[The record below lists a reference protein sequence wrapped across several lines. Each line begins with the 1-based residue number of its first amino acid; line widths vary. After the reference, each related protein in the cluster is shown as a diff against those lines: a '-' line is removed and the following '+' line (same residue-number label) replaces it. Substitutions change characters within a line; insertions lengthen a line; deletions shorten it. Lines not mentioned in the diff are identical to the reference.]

1 MLHGHWSW
9 DILLATW
16 WPFRTLAGGPAVS
29 TTGGAVMACVLTTA
43 GVTMTAMAMAPVT
56 TQRGDVNAL
65 MIIGG
70 HTVRW
75 RQFRVRDVEN
85 TAAAVAQCLVILVT
99 APTATLVPTVKL
111 TLVVDVVFTDHVTR
125 AQQTV
130 CVLMATPAYTAT
142 LLLTLTASVI

>member
-1 MLHGHWSW
+1 MLHGHWSR

-16 WPFRTLAGGPAVS
+16 WPFRTLADGPAVS
-29 TTGGAVMACVLTTA
+29 TTGGVVMACVLITA
-43 GVTMTAMAMAPVT
+43 GVTMTAMAMALAT
-56 TQRGDVNAL
+56 TQRGDANAL

-85 TAAAVAQCLVILVT
+85 TAAAVAQCLLIHVS

-111 TLVVDVVFTDHVTR
+111 TLVVDVVFTDHVTWV
-125 AQQTV
+125 QPTV
-130 CVLMATPAYTAT
+130 CAPVATPAYTAT
-142 LLLTLTASVI
+142 FLLTLTASVI